1 MSWRDA
7 LLTQITTACDL
18 GKVYSFERY
27 DKSNSLQALQ
37 SIYTDNGKLAGG
49 FLSLVQGHGET
60 EGGMNAKQLSV
71 ELTVFAGWVDADES
85 QLVFDTQLELLIDNS
100 AQNTRLNDGWMFKT
114 QNQTVGWQ
122 LFSHQPAMFAGVLV
136 HMAKL
141 RTTLYSLNC

>member
-7 LLTQITTACDL
+7 LLTQITTSCDL
-18 GKVYSFERY
+18 GLVFKFERF
-27 DKSNSLQALQ
+27 DKDNNLDALRNMYSL
-37 SIYTDNGKLAGG
+37 DGRLAGG
-49 FLSLVQGHGET
+49 FLSLKQGHGET
-60 EGGMNAKQLSV
+60 DAGANAKQLAV
-71 ELTVFAGWVDADES
+71 ELTVFAAWIDADES
-85 QLVFDTQLELLIDNS
+85 QLVFDEQLELLIDNS

-122 LFSHQPAMFAGVLV
+122 LFDHQPAMFAGVLV